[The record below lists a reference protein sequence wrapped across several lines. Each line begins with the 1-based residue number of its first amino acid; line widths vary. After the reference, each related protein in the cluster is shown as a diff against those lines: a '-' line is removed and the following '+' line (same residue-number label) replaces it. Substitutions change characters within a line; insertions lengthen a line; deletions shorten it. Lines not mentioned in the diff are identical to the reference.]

1 MIHGQQ
7 TYIWIDVSHTDPRR
21 PYHSHLHIPPT
32 VLCTQSWSHSLR
44 IWFMSWGTKSVMRNT
59 FNASFTTL
67 QNPFPGK
74 SPDHS
79 VHTYWWPNQ
88 PCCVLCIPLWLAA
101 AWCSTKSWSQSWDW
115 QEYNGMPSY
124 WCSTNGHLWCQP
136 LVSAFGFLI
145 LYIYVFAEIH
155 ALRGRVNQGSWQEY
169 KEKMYSAL
177 PLLFS

>member
-1 MIHGQQ
+1 MLATQIPEGHITHTCISHQQYCVPKVEATLWEYDSCPGGQSLWWETPSMPASQ
-7 TYIWIDVSHTDPRR
+7 
-21 PYHSHLHIPPT
+21 
-32 VLCTQSWSHSLR
+32 LC
-44 IWFMSWGTKSVMRNT
+44 K
-59 FNASFTTL
+59 TL
-67 QNPFPGK
+67 FPGK
-74 SPDHS
+74 SPNHS

-88 PCCVLCIPLWLAA
+88 PCCVFCIPLWLAA
-101 AWCSTKSWSQSWDW
+101 AGCSTKSWSQSRSI
-115 QEYNGMPSY
+115 NGMPSY

-145 LYIYVFAEIH
+145 LYICVFAEIH